1 MKKIAVILFV
11 ILFVHATQAQPIAA
25 GVKVGINVSTLSKAP
40 NLGDANSTTGF
51 VVGGFMRASTAGFFI
66 QPEILLT
73 QRRGVFT
80 DDSSKLTVTN
90 TLTYLDVP
98 LLFGYKVAVFRFSA
112 GPNFQFLMGANQS
125 ASVAVL
131 KDPNFSKDNFNAVT
145 IGLQAG
151 VGVSLGKISLDA
163 RYDASIGDL
172 GKTITTQAGQQ
183 INYSTRAN
191 MFQLTL
197 GYRIL

>member
-1 MKKIAVILFV
+1 MVIFFAANV
-11 ILFVHATQAQPIAA
+11 QAQSIEA
-25 GVKVGINVSTLSKAP
+25 GVKAGINVSTLSKAP

-51 VVGGFMRASTAGFFI
+51 VFGGFVRTSAAGFFI

-73 QRRGVFT
+73 QRRGVFS

-98 LLFGYKVAVFRFSA
+98 VLFGYKLAVFRFSA
-112 GPNFQFLMGANQS
+112 GPNFQFLMSANQD
-125 ASVAVL
+125 APALL
-131 KDPNFSKDNFNAVT
+131 KDPNFSKNNFNSTSV
-145 IGLQAG
+145 GFQLG
-151 VGVSLGKISLDA
+151 VGVNLGKINLDA
-163 RYDASIGDL
+163 RYDGSIGDL
-172 GKTITTQAGQQ
+172 GKTITTQSGQQ

>member
-1 MKKIAVILFV
+1 MVIFFAANV
-11 ILFVHATQAQPIAA
+11 QAQSIEA
-25 GVKVGINVSTLSKAP
+25 GVKAGINVSTLSKAP

-51 VVGGFMRASTAGFFI
+51 VFGGFVRTSAAGFFI

-73 QRRGVFT
+73 QRRGVFS

-98 LLFGYKVAVFRFSA
+98 LLFGYKLAVFRFIA
-112 GPNFQFLMGANQS
+112 GPNFQFLMSANQD
-125 ASVAVL
+125 APAIL
-131 KDPNFSKDNFNAVT
+131 KDPNFSKNNFNSTSV
-145 IGLQAG
+145 GFQLG
-151 VGVSLGKISLDA
+151 VGVNLGKINLDA
-163 RYDASIGDL
+163 RYDGSIGDL
-172 GKTITTQAGQQ
+172 GKTITTQSGQQ

>member
-1 MKKIAVILFV
+1 MKKIIASLLVIF
-11 ILFVHATQAQPIAA
+11 FAANVHAQSIEA
-25 GVKVGINVSTLSKAP
+25 GVKAGINVSTLSKAP

-51 VVGGFMRASTAGFFI
+51 VFGGFVRTGAAGFFI

-80 DDSSKLTVTN
+80 DDSTKLTVTN

-125 ASVAVL
+125 VSAASL
-131 KDPNFSKDNFNAVT
+131 KDPNFSKDNFNAATV
-145 IGLQAG
+145 GFQLG
-151 VGVSLGKISLDA
+151 VGINLGKINLDA
-163 RYDASIGDL
+163 RYDGSIGDL
-172 GKTITTQAGQQ
+172 GKTITTQSGQQ

>member
-1 MKKIAVILFV
+1 LVIFFGANV
-11 ILFVHATQAQPIAA
+11 QAQSLEA
-25 GVKVGINVSTLSKAP
+25 GVKAGINVSTLSKAP

-51 VVGGFMRASTAGFFI
+51 VFGGFVRTSAAGFFI
-66 QPEILLT
+66 QPEVLFT

-80 DDSSKLTVTN
+80 DDSTKLTVTN

-98 LLFGYKVAVFRFSA
+98 VLFGYKLAVFRFSA
-112 GPNFQFLMGANQS
+112 GPNFQFLMSANQD
-125 ASVAVL
+125 APDIL
-131 KDPNFSKDNFNAVT
+131 KDPNFSKDNFNAASV
-145 IGLQAG
+145 GFQVG
-151 VGVSLGKISLDA
+151 VGVNLGKINLDA
-163 RYDASIGDL
+163 RYDGSIGDL

-191 MFQLTL
+191 MFQLTI

>member
-1 MKKIAVILFV
+1 MKKIAAILFV
-11 ILFVHATQAQPIAA
+11 ILFVHKAKAQPIVA
-25 GVKVGINVSTLSKAP
+25 GVKAGINLSKLSKAP
-40 NLGDANSTTGF
+40 HLGDANSTTGF
-51 VVGGFMRASTAGFFI
+51 VVGGFMRASAAGFFI

-80 DDSSKLTVTN
+80 DDSTRLTVTN

-98 LLFGYKVAVFRFSA
+98 ILFGFKLAVFRFSA
-112 GPNFQFLMGANQS
+112 GPNFHFLMGANQD
-125 ASVAVL
+125 APALL
-131 KDPNFSKDNFNAVT
+131 KDPNFSKDNFNAAT

-172 GKTITTQAGQQ
+172 GKTITTAAGTQT
-183 INYSTRAN
+183 NYSTRAN

>member
-1 MKKIAVILFV
+1 MVIF
-11 ILFVHATQAQPIAA
+11 FAANVHAQSIEA
-25 GVKVGINVSTLSKAP
+25 GVKAGINVSSLSKAP

-51 VVGGFMRASTAGFFI
+51 VFGGFVRTSAAGFFI

-90 TLTYLDVP
+90 TLTYIDVP
-98 LLFGYKVAVFRFSA
+98 LLFGYKAAVFRFSA
-112 GPNFQFLMGANQS
+112 GPNFQFLMGANQD
-125 ASVAVL
+125 APALL
-131 KDPNFSKDNFNAVT
+131 KDPNFSKDNFNAATV
-145 IGLQAG
+145 GFQLG
-151 VGVSLGKISLDA
+151 VGVSLGKINLDA
-163 RYDASIGDL
+163 RYDGSIGDL
-172 GKTITTQAGQQ
+172 GKTITTKAGQQ
-183 INYSTRAN
+183 VNYSTRAN

>member
-1 MKKIAVILFV
+1 MKKIIASLLVIFFAANV
-11 ILFVHATQAQPIAA
+11 QAQSIEA
-25 GVKVGINVSTLSKAP
+25 GVKAGINVSTLSKAP

-51 VVGGFMRASTAGFFI
+51 VFGGFVRTSAAGFFI

-98 LLFGYKVAVFRFSA
+98 LLFGYKLAVFRFSA
-112 GPNFQFLMGANQS
+112 GPNFQFLMSANQD
-125 ASVAVL
+125 APAIL
-131 KDPNFSKDNFNAVT
+131 KDPNFSKNNFNSTSV
-145 IGLQAG
+145 GFQLG
-151 VGVSLGKISLDA
+151 VGVNLGKINLDA
-163 RYDASIGDL
+163 RYDGSIGDL
-172 GKTITTQAGQQ
+172 GKTITTQSGQQ

>member
-1 MKKIAVILFV
+1 MKKIIASLLVIF
-11 ILFVHATQAQPIAA
+11 FAANVHAQSIEA
-25 GVKVGINVSTLSKAP
+25 GVKAGINVSTLSKAP

-51 VVGGFMRASTAGFFI
+51 VFGGFVRTGAAGFFI
-66 QPEILLT
+66 QPEVLLT

-98 LLFGYKVAVFRFSA
+98 VLFGYKLAVFRFSA
-112 GPNFQFLMGANQS
+112 GPNFQFLMSANQD
-125 ASVAVL
+125 APDIL
-131 KDPNFSKDNFNAVT
+131 KDPNFSKNNFNSTAV
-145 IGLQAG
+145 GFQLG
-151 VGVSLGKISLDA
+151 VGVNLGKINLDA
-163 RYDASIGDL
+163 RYDGSIGDL
-172 GKTITTQAGQQ
+172 GKTITTQSGKQ

>member
-1 MKKIAVILFV
+1 MKKIAAILFV
-11 ILFVHATQAQPIAA
+11 ILFVHTAQAQPFVA
-25 GVKVGINVSTLSKAP
+25 GVKAGINVSTLSKAP

-51 VVGGFMRASTAGFFI
+51 VFGGFMRASAAGFFI
-66 QPEILLT
+66 QPEVLLT

-80 DDSSKLTVTN
+80 DDLSKLTVTN

-98 LLFGYKVAVFRFSA
+98 VLFGYKLAVFRFSA
-112 GPNFQFLMGANQS
+112 GPNFQFLMDANQD
-125 ASVAVL
+125 APQLL
-131 KDPNFSKDNFNAVT
+131 KDPNFSKDNFNTAT
-145 IGLQAG
+145 IGFQAG
-151 VGVSLGKISLDA
+151 VGVSLGKISIDA

-172 GKTITTQAGQQ
+172 GKIITTTSGKQ
-183 INYSTRAN
+183 IDYSTRAN

>member
-1 MKKIAVILFV
+1 MVIFFAANV
-11 ILFVHATQAQPIAA
+11 QAQFIEA
-25 GVKVGINVSTLSKAP
+25 GVKAGINVSTLSKAP

-51 VVGGFMRASTAGFFI
+51 VFGGFMRASAAGFFI
-66 QPEILLT
+66 QPEVLLT
-73 QRRGVFT
+73 QRRGVFA
-80 DDSSKLTVTN
+80 DDSTKLTVTN

-125 ASVAVL
+125 VSVASL
-131 KDPNFSKDNFNAVT
+131 KDPNFSKDNFNAATV
-145 IGLQAG
+145 GFQLG
-151 VGVSLGKISLDA
+151 VGINLGKINLDA
-163 RYDASIGDL
+163 RYDGSIDDL

-183 INYSTRAN
+183 INYSTRAS

>member
-1 MKKIAVILFV
+1 MKKIIASLLVIFLAAC
-11 ILFVHATQAQPIAA
+11 VHAQSIEA
-25 GVKVGINVSTLSKAP
+25 GVKAGINVSTLSKAP

-51 VVGGFMRASTAGFFI
+51 VFGGFVRTSAAGFFI

-98 LLFGYKVAVFRFSA
+98 LLFGYKLAVFRFSA
-112 GPNFQFLMGANQS
+112 GPNFQFLMSANQD
-125 ASVAVL
+125 APAIL
-131 KDPNFSKDNFNAVT
+131 KDPNFSKNNFNSTSV
-145 IGLQAG
+145 GFQLG
-151 VGVSLGKISLDA
+151 VGVNLGKINLDA
-163 RYDASIGDL
+163 RYDGSIGDL
-172 GKTITTQAGQQ
+172 GKTITTQSGQQ

>member
-1 MKKIAVILFV
+1 MKKIIASLLVIF
-11 ILFVHATQAQPIAA
+11 FAANVHAQSIEA
-25 GVKVGINVSTLSKAP
+25 GVKAGINVSTLSKAP

-51 VVGGFMRASTAGFFI
+51 VFGGFVRTGAAGFFI
-66 QPEILLT
+66 QPEVLLT

-98 LLFGYKVAVFRFSA
+98 VLFGYKLAVFRFSA
-112 GPNFQFLMGANQS
+112 GPNFQFLMSANQD
-125 ASVAVL
+125 APALL
-131 KDPNFSKDNFNAVT
+131 KDPNFSRDNFNAATV
-145 IGLQAG
+145 GFQLG
-151 VGVSLGKISLDA
+151 VGVNLGKINLDA
-163 RYDASIGDL
+163 RYDGSIGDL
-172 GKTITTQAGQQ
+172 GKTITTKAGQQ
-183 INYSTRAN
+183 VNYSTRAN

>member
-1 MKKIAVILFV
+1 MVIF
-11 ILFVHATQAQPIAA
+11 FAANVHAQSIEA
-25 GVKVGINVSTLSKAP
+25 GVKAGINVSTLSKAP

-51 VVGGFMRASTAGFFI
+51 VFGGFVRTSAAGFFI
-66 QPEILLT
+66 QPEVLLT

-98 LLFGYKVAVFRFSA
+98 LLFGYKLAVFRFSA
-112 GPNFQFLMGANQS
+112 GPNFQFLMSANQD
-125 ASVAVL
+125 APAIL
-131 KDPNFSKDNFNAVT
+131 KDPNFSKNNFNSTSV
-145 IGLQAG
+145 GFQLG
-151 VGVSLGKISLDA
+151 VGVDLGKINLDA
-163 RYDASIGDL
+163 RYDGSIGDL
-172 GKTITTQAGQQ
+172 GKTITTQSGQQ

-191 MFQLTL
+191 MFQLTI

>member
-1 MKKIAVILFV
+1 MVIFFAANV
-11 ILFVHATQAQPIAA
+11 QAQSIEA
-25 GVKVGINVSTLSKAP
+25 GVKAGINVSTLSKAP

-51 VVGGFMRASTAGFFI
+51 VFGGFVRTSAAGFFI

-98 LLFGYKVAVFRFSA
+98 LLFGYKLAVFRFSA
-112 GPNFQFLMGANQS
+112 GPNFQFLMSANQD
-125 ASVAVL
+125 APAIL
-131 KDPNFSKDNFNAVT
+131 KDPNFSKNNFNSTSV
-145 IGLQAG
+145 GFQLG
-151 VGVSLGKISLDA
+151 VGVNLGKINLDA
-163 RYDASIGDL
+163 RYDGSIGDL
-172 GKTITTQAGQQ
+172 GKTITTQSGQQ

>member
-1 MKKIAVILFV
+1 MKKIAAILFV
-11 ILFVHATQAQPIAA
+11 ILFVHTTQAQPFVV
-25 GVKVGINVSTLSKAP
+25 GVKAGINVSTLSKAP

-51 VVGGFMRASTAGFFI
+51 VFGGFMRASAAGFFV
-66 QPEILLT
+66 QPEVLLT

-98 LLFGYKVAVFRFSA
+98 VLFGYKLANFRFSA
-112 GPNFQFLMGANQS
+112 GPNFQFLMGANQD
-125 ASVAVL
+125 APQLL
-131 KDPNFSKDNFNAVT
+131 KDPHFSKDNFNPAT
-145 IGLQAG
+145 IGFQAG
-151 VGVSLGKISLDA
+151 LGVSLGKISIDA

-172 GKTITTQAGQQ
+172 GKTITTTAGKH

-191 MFQLTL
+191 MFQFTL

>member
-1 MKKIAVILFV
+1 MKKIIASLLVIFFAANV
-11 ILFVHATQAQPIAA
+11 QAQFIEA
-25 GVKVGINVSTLSKAP
+25 GVKAGINVSTLSKAP

-51 VVGGFMRASTAGFFI
+51 VFGGFMRASAAGFFI
-66 QPEILLT
+66 QPEVLLT
-73 QRRGVFT
+73 QRRGVFA
-80 DDSSKLTVTN
+80 DDSTKLTVTN

-125 ASVAVL
+125 VSVASL
-131 KDPNFSKDNFNAVT
+131 KDPNFSKDNFNAATV
-145 IGLQAG
+145 GFQLG
-151 VGVSLGKISLDA
+151 VGINLGKINLDA
-163 RYDASIGDL
+163 RYDGSIDDL

-183 INYSTRAN
+183 INYSTRAS

>member
-1 MKKIAVILFV
+1 MVIF
-11 ILFVHATQAQPIAA
+11 FAANVHAQSIEA
-25 GVKVGINVSTLSKAP
+25 GVKAGINVSTLSKAP

-51 VVGGFMRASTAGFFI
+51 VFGGFVRTGAAGFFI
-66 QPEILLT
+66 QPEVLLT

-98 LLFGYKVAVFRFSA
+98 VLFGYKLAVFRFSA
-112 GPNFQFLMGANQS
+112 GPNFQFLMSANQD
-125 ASVAVL
+125 APALL
-131 KDPNFSKDNFNAVT
+131 KDPNFSRDNFNAATV
-145 IGLQAG
+145 GFQLG
-151 VGVSLGKISLDA
+151 VGVNLGKINLDA
-163 RYDASIGDL
+163 RYDGSIGDL
-172 GKTITTQAGQQ
+172 GKTITTKAGQQ
-183 INYSTRAN
+183 VNYSTRAN

>member
-1 MKKIAVILFV
+1 MVIFFAANV
-11 ILFVHATQAQPIAA
+11 QAQFIEA
-25 GVKVGINVSTLSKAP
+25 GVKAGINVSTLSKAP

-51 VVGGFMRASTAGFFI
+51 VFGGFVRTSADGFFI
-66 QPEILLT
+66 QPEVLLT
-73 QRRGVFT
+73 QRRGVFA
-80 DDSSKLTVTN
+80 DDSTKLTVTN

-125 ASVAVL
+125 VSVASL
-131 KDPNFSKDNFNAVT
+131 KDPNFSKDNFNAATV
-145 IGLQAG
+145 GFQLG
-151 VGVSLGKISLDA
+151 VGINLGKINLDA
-163 RYDASIGDL
+163 RYDGSIDDL

-183 INYSTRAN
+183 INYSTRAS